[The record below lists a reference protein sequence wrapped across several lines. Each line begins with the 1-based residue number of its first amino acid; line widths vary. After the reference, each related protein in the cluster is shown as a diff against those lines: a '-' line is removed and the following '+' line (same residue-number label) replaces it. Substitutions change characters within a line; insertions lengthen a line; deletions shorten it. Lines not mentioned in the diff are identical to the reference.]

1 MTTTI
6 ACLSIPNFAMKVATT
21 ERRPWE
27 DDVPVIL
34 RDPARH
40 DARVVD
46 ATPEALRHGIRPGQS
61 IREALALSPLTT
73 VVSRDPVAETR
84 QSEAILHHLLQVSPL
99 VEADERDPGCWYI
112 DLIGLERYYGSL
124 EGAVQAIRRGIPAHL
139 AAHVG
144 IAPTRFTA
152 RIVAGGGSTDGAPS
166 SRTST
171 RILRE
176 SEMKA
181 FLHDVSVSWLPA
193 EPGLIHQLLHLGI
206 TTLGVLAGLDRRKLT
221 SRFGTTGR
229 TIWELANGIDK
240 QQVMATRLP
249 VAITETASIP
259 SPAISHGMLMAHL
272 QRLVIRAFRQPNLRG
287 RYVRKVIVRAVLD
300 GGGSWERTLVIKVP
314 ADAES
319 LMQSLRHRLMTL
331 EFTAPIDEISLTL
344 TDIINEP
351 ARQRMVPALR
361 PRSLDSLDDVNTQ
374 LTQRYGTSPLYRIV
388 EVEPWSRIPERRH
401 ALLTFAP

>member
-1 MTTTI
+1 MTMAI

-21 ERRPWE
+21 EQRPWE

-73 VVSRDPVAETR
+73 VASRDPVAETR

-124 EGAVQAIRRGIPAHL
+124 EGAVQAIRRGVPAHL

-152 RIVAGGGSTDGAPS
+152 RIVAGGNSDGPA
-166 SRTST
+166 TT

-176 SEMKA
+176 PEMKA
-181 FLHDVSVSWLPA
+181 FLQEVSVSWLPV
-193 EPGLIHQLLHLGI
+193 EPDLIHQLLHLGI
-206 TTLGVLAGLDRRKLT
+206 TTLGVLAGLDRRKLA
-221 SRFGTTGR
+221 SRFGATGR

-240 QQVMATRLP
+240 RQVMATRLP

-272 QRLVIRAFRQPNLRG
+272 QRLVIRAFRQPELRG
-287 RYVRKVIVRAVLD
+287 RYIRKAIVRAALD
-300 GGGSWERTLVIKVP
+300 GGGSWERTLVLKIP
-314 ADAES
+314 ADTEA
-319 LMQSLRHRLMTL
+319 LMQSLRLRLMTL

-344 TDIINEP
+344 TDIIDEP

-361 PRSLDSLDDVNTQ
+361 PRSLDSLDDANTQ

-401 ALLTFAP
+401 ALLTFIP